1 MLILGKT
8 NKKSAFSDTEIRST
22 LDLSGITARDD
33 SGTVIS
39 DFSFTVNQGEVRALI
54 GTDARDLLSFV
65 HLFSGELLPER
76 GSAHLGSIPLTLNRH
91 SKYVEVIHQGIHVYP
106 MMPAWEQIMLDQ
118 SRSFVINPKKQIR
131 TCNDAAARFGIHMKM
146 TQPAHQLS
154 DENKKLLSFLRAYI
168 NRRPVLIIHEPFHD
182 INQHGR
188 NAIRRIISAM
198 KENGQAIIVLT
209 SYLEDALMVSD
220 SISVVSKGHV
230 ILTQDARAVTHDPKE
245 VMYELSGWKSLENER
260 KTKDN
265 DLIQSIIDA
274 TDIISSSSEL
284 NQILQYLAD
293 DIGKVLNAD
302 QTLIYIIDH
311 TTLSIVDL
319 VSDSET
325 GTSARDFPPSFL
337 ECLPDISTV
346 LDLQN
351 DPADPHPLF
360 SADRSARSL
369 TVMPIRRNQNI
380 EGGIISFYHYAHTMN
395 ETDER
400 YLLTFSKEI
409 RIAIETSRL
418 LGRSMLL
425 QESHHRIKNNLQ
437 MIMSMIYM
445 QKAQYKE
452 QGGNVE
458 EILDSITS
466 KISSIAIVHNLM
478 AKDDSAASIINL
490 KRVVQEI
497 VALNEQS
504 GVRIEM
510 DLQDISIPYNKVTLI
525 SLVINELICNS
536 LKYAFEGR
544 EDNVIRICCHNDG
557 KQIHLDVADNG
568 KGFPADTTIQPGG
581 LGLSIVDNI
590 IRSMKGTLTVD
601 GSDGCHVSIVLP
613 LSHVYDASNSA

>member
-1 MLILGKT
+1 MITLRKT
-8 NKKSAFSDTEIRST
+8 NKTSAASDAENSST

-39 DFSFTVNQGEVRALI
+39 DFSCSVKKGEVRALI

-65 HLFSGELLPER
+65 HLFSGDLHPEK

-91 SKYVEVIHQGIHVYP
+91 SKLVEVIHQGIHIYP
-106 MMPAWEQIMLDQ
+106 MMPAWEQVMLDQ
-118 SRSFVINPKKQIR
+118 AKPFVINPQKQLRICR
-131 TCNDAAARFGIHMKM
+131 EAAARFGIHMKM

-154 DENKKLLSFLRAYI
+154 DEDKKLLAFLRAYV
-168 NRRPVLIIHEPFHD
+168 NCCPVLIIHEPFHD

-188 NAIRRIISAM
+188 SAIRRIISSM
-198 KENGQAIIVLT
+198 KENGQAIIILT
-209 SYLEDALMVSD
+209 SYLEDALMISD
-220 SISVVSKGHV
+220 SISVISRGHV
-230 ILTQDARAVTHDPKE
+230 ILTQDARAVAHDPKE
-245 VMYELSGWKSLENER
+245 VMYELSGWKSLEDER
-260 KTKDN
+260 QTKDN

-293 DIGKVLNAD
+293 DVCKVLNAD

-311 TTLSIVDL
+311 STLSIVDL
-319 VSDSET
+319 VSDSEK
-325 GTSARDFPPSFL
+325 GSSARDFPPSFL
-337 ECLPDISTV
+337 ESLSDINSV

-351 DPADPHPLF
+351 DPEDPHPLF

-369 TVMPIRRNQNI
+369 TVMPIRRNQNL

-409 RIAIETSRL
+409 SIAIETSRL

-445 QKAQYKE
+445 QKVQYKE
-452 QGGNVE
+452 QGGNVD
-458 EILDSITS
+458 EILDSIIS

-478 AKDDSAASIINL
+478 AKDNSAASIMNL

-510 DLQDISIPYNKVTLI
+510 DLQDISIPYNKVTLL

-544 EDNVIRICCHNDG
+544 EDNVIQICCHNDG
-557 KQIHLDVADNG
+557 KQIHLDVQDNG
-568 KGFPADTTIQPGG
+568 KGFPSEAGMRPGG

-590 IRSMKGTLTVD
+590 VRSMKGSLTID
-601 GSDGCHVSIVLP
+601 GSDGCHVRIVLP
-613 LSHVYDASNSA
+613 LSHVYDASNST